1 MTRLLTVVTEDWYF
15 CLHWLNLAKAAREAG
30 FEVAVATR
38 VNAPE
43 HAQAIEDAG
52 LRLIPLAMNRRS
64 LNPLRELGAVGELTR
79 LYRRERPDLVHHV
92 ALKPVLYG
100 SLAAKRAGVPGWIN
114 GLPGLGYVYASD
126 EPKARLLRPVI
137 GTLFRLLLNDPRS
150 RVLLQN
156 HDDAKFFAAGIAA
169 PERVHCV
176 RGVGVDT
183 ARYAPVA
190 APDGPP
196 LAVLAARMLWDK
208 GVAEL
213 VEAARLL
220 RERKVPL
227 RIALVGGPDPGNPRS
242 VPEEVL
248 RRWQADGLVE
258 WWGQRSDMPEVWRQ
272 ASIAVLPTTYR
283 EGLPTVLLEAAA
295 TGRPLI
301 ATDMP
306 GCREVVW
313 PGRTGLLVPPG
324 DAVALADAL
333 AQLATDASLRARM
346 GAAARQAAEQEFA
359 VPVVTA
365 QVLQIY
371 RQLAAAVG
379 VTAP

>member
-1 MTRLLTVVTEDWYF
+1 MSRRLLMVVTEDWYF
-15 CLHWLNLAKAAREAG
+15 RQHWQAQAEAAARAG
-30 FEVAVATR
+30 WDVAVATR
-38 VNAPE
+38 VNAPD
-43 HAQAIEDAG
+43 HAAAITAAG
-52 LRLIPLAMNRRS
+52 LRLVPLAMNRRS
-64 LNPLRELGAVGELTR
+64 LNPLRELGAVGELVR
-79 LYRRERPDLVHHV
+79 LYRREQPDLIHHV

-100 SLAAKRAGVPGWIN
+100 SLAARWAGVPHWLN

-126 EPKARLLRPVI
+126 EPKARLLRPLI
-137 GTLFRLLLNDPRS
+137 GGLFRLLLNHRRS

-156 HDDAKFFAAGIAA
+156 HDDAKFFAAGIVA

-176 RGVGVDT
+176 RGVGVDIQ
-183 ARYAPVA
+183 RYAPV
-190 APDGPP
+190 PEPPGPP
-196 LAVLAARMLWDK
+196 LAVLAARMLWEK

-220 RERKVPL
+220 RSRNVPL

-248 RRWQADGLVE
+248 RGWQAEGLVE
-258 WWGQRSDMPEVWRQ
+258 WWGLRDDMPEVWRQ

-306 GCREVVW
+306 GCREVVR
-313 PGRTGLLVPPG
+313 PGETGLLVPPG
-324 DAVALADAL
+324 DAVALAEAL
-333 AQLATDASLRARM
+333 ATLAGDAALRARL
-346 GAAARQAAEQEFA
+346 GAAARRAAETEFA

-365 QVLQIY
+365 QVLDLY
-371 RQLAAAVG
+371 RQMMGAE
-379 VTAP
+379 P

>member
-1 MTRLLTVVTEDWYF
+1 MTQRLLMVVTEDWYF
-15 CLHWLNLAKAAREAG
+15 RLHWQALAEAAARRG
-30 FEVAVATR
+30 WEVAVATR
-38 VNAPE
+38 INAPE
-43 HAQAIEDAG
+43 HAEAIAAAG
-52 LRLIPLAMNRRS
+52 LRLVPLAINRRS
-64 LNPLRELGAVGELTR
+64 LNPLRELGAVGELAR
-79 LYRRERPDLVHHV
+79 LYRRERPDLIHHV

-100 SLAAKRAGVPGWIN
+100 SLAAKRAGVPRWLN

-126 EPKARLLRPVI
+126 EPKARLLRPLI
-137 GTLFRLLLNDPRS
+137 GGLFRLLLDDRRS

-156 HDDAKFFAAGIAA
+156 HDDAKFFASGIVT

-183 ARYAPVA
+183 VRYAPV
-190 APDGPP
+190 PEPPGPP

-213 VEAARLL
+213 VDAARLL
-220 RERKVPL
+220 RQRNVAL

-242 VPEEVL
+242 VPEDVL

-258 WWGQRSDMPEVWRQ
+258 WWGQRTDMPEVWRQ
-272 ASIAVLPTTYR
+272 AAIAVLPTTYR

-295 TGRPLI
+295 TGRPLV

-306 GCREVVW
+306 GCREVVR
-313 PGRTGLLVPPG
+313 PGETGLLVPPG

-333 AQLATDASLRARM
+333 ERLATDAALRARL
-346 GAAARQAAEQEFA
+346 GAAARQAAETEFA
-359 VPVVTA
+359 VPVVTGL
-365 QVLQIY
+365 VLDLY
-371 RQLAAAVG
+371 RRMMDGQ
-379 VTAP
+379 P

>member
-1 MTRLLTVVTEDWYF
+1 MTRLLYVVTEDWYF
-15 CLHWLNLAKAAREAG
+15 RLHWQALAEAAARSG

-38 VNAPE
+38 INDAKAAE
-43 HAQAIEDAG
+43 AITAAG
-52 LRLIPLAMNRRS
+52 LRLVPLAISRSS
-64 LNPLRELGAVGELTR
+64 LNPLRELVAVDELTR
-79 LYRRERPDLVHHV
+79 MYRREAPDLVHHV
-92 ALKPVLYG
+92 AIKPVIYG
-100 SLAAKRAGVPGWIN
+100 SVAARRAGVPHWIN

-126 EPKARLLRPVI
+126 EPKARLLRPLI
-137 GTLFRLLLNDPRS
+137 GGMFRLLLNHPRS

-156 HDDAKFFAAGIAA
+156 HDDAKFFADGIVA
-169 PERVHCV
+169 PNRVHCV
-176 RGVGVDT
+176 RGVGVDIS
-183 ARYAPVA
+183 RYAPT
-190 APDGPP
+190 PEPEGTP
-196 LAVLAARMLWDK
+196 LAVLAARMLWEK

-220 RERKVPL
+220 KARNVAL
-227 RIALVGGPDPGNPRS
+227 RIALVGGPDPGNPRA

-248 RRWQADGLVE
+248 RGWQAEGLVE
-258 WWGQRSDMPEVWRQ
+258 WWGLRNDMPEVWRQ

-295 TGRPLI
+295 SGRPLI

-306 GCREVVW
+306 GCREVVRT
-313 PGRTGLLVPPG
+313 GETGLLVPPG

-333 AQLATDASLRARM
+333 ATLAGDATLRARY

-365 QVLQIY
+365 QVLALY
-371 RQLAAAVG
+371 RDMLGARL
-379 VTAP
+379 